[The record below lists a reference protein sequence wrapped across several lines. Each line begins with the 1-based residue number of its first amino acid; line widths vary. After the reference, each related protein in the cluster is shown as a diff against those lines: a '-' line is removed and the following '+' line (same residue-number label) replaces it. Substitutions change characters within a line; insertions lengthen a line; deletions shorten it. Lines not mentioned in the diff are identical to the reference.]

1 MNFFFNVLLTSQS
14 GFEVFCFCGCE
25 GQGRGYRG
33 GERGGYEA
41 SEETTATGV
50 KGRIMLIASVY

>member
-1 MNFFFNVLLTSQS
+1 MVLKS
-14 GFEVFCFCGCE
+14 FVCFCGCE

-33 GERGGYEA
+33 VERGGYEA

-50 KGRIMLIASVY
+50 KGRIMLIASVC